1 MIFRIGLI
9 TLFLVTSHVYAN
21 DLDDGIGIDTKID
34 DGLDLG
40 KNVQFITRKGLAKAK
55 ADNKSGGQSQ
65 SGSCGSGNIIIGAGS
80 KIKEVYNIST
90 NKGTT
95 AVCGK

>member
-1 MIFRIGLI
+1 MRLLLI
-9 TLFLVTSHVYAN
+9 ALFLVISNSYAN
-21 DLDDGIGIDTKID
+21 DLDDGIGIDTPVD

-40 KNVQFITRKGLAKAK
+40 KNTQFIIRKSLAKQK
-55 ADNKSGGQSQ
+55 ANNKSGGSQ
-65 SGSCGSGNIIIGAGS
+65 SSSCGSGNIVVGAGS
-80 KIKEVYNIST
+80 KIKEVINIST